1 MPDQEQPDLENISV
15 EFPGHEVL
23 SLLGEGGFGEVYR
36 CKELTGLGREVAIK
50 VIRLGMGTREI
61 LARFDAEMHAL
72 AKMNHE
78 NVARVIGSGSTEKG
92 RPYFIMDFIDG
103 PTLANWVDQHSPSL
117 AVRLE
122 MMQQICSGVQHAHSK
137 GIIHRDLKPG
147 NIIITEHEGKPRAKV
162 IDFGLAKALSD
173 PLTDKTLMTGD
184 RYVLGTWDY
193 ISPEQAWSHGS
204 DVDIRSDVYSLGGI
218 LYRLLTG
225 QAPHE
230 GLRGHHETEI
240 LRILKEETPGR
251 PSRRLRES
259 SDRYNSEASPA
270 LRTELDWI
278 ILKALEVEPDRRYST
293 VQALSED
300 IERHLLGTEPVVAR
314 PPSIAYK
321 WNKYIRRHRKSLAA
335 TALVIIALS
344 AGISWALI
352 ERNQAQARSQELEQL
367 TRFQS
372 EQLGSLDAHAM
383 GVTLREGLASKL
395 AGLAQRNGLDAEE
408 TAQLLEGYE
417 TLVSGADFT
426 GLALESLDT
435 HIFKKTEEA
444 IAEEYTDQPLLRARL
459 LHTLGRVM
467 FSTGLLERGIGPST
481 EALSIRSNLLEEGD
495 DQLLKSKRLLGQVY
509 TRLGKIPDALTL
521 LTEAYET
528 SHRIH
533 GPDHEQ
539 TIESMSSLGDFE
551 ARRGNLPRAE
561 ELLTSAFESLLRSRD
576 EEDHD
581 TYLARGRLAWLLAMQ
596 GDFKRAEE
604 LIRQSIDGLRS
615 VVGNDHMD
623 TQSALTV
630 LGNLLGMQGR
640 YDEITPLFEEVLET
654 RRRILGNEHPQT
666 LMAINSMGH
675 LLHRQ
680 GTLDQAVVLYK
691 ESLDGCRRNL
701 PNAHPDTM
709 LAANNIGVLLLDLGE
724 LEKAEPY
731 LLEAREG
738 REKILGLDHVDT
750 QTSRNDIGM
759 LRLEQGDLATAED
772 LLLSSHR
779 WLLNHHGPGHLV
791 PFESLDRLRILY
803 EETNEPDKFVQLWHE
818 IHDPITD
825 TPAASSPAA
834 LASLTR
840 FGSLLLNQE
849 KFSEARGI
857 LAPAEESAAKI
868 LLTEDPLRF
877 AEFLCSLCLA
887 LLGDEF
893 DGAYD
898 KIESRLN
905 DAHQLALEAE
915 GRSDPVSLSC
925 QRALILLYSK
935 WHDASPDGGFAEK
948 LAQWQDTLRDSMEAA
963 EPTSD

>member
-1 MPDQEQPDLENISV
+1 MPDQEQPDLENFSV

-23 SLLGEGGFGEVYR
+23 SLLGEGGFGEVYHCR
-36 CKELTGLGREVAIK
+36 ELEGLKREVAIK

-72 AKMNHE
+72 AKMNHDH
-78 NVARVIGSGSTEKG
+78 VARVIGSGATGQE
-92 RPYFIMDFIDG
+92 RPYFIMDYIDG
-103 PTLANWVDQHSPSL
+103 LTLVDWIDQQSPTL
-117 AVRLE
+117 AVRLDV
-122 MMQQICSGVQHAHSK
+122 MQQICSGVQHAHSK

-184 RYVLGTWDY
+184 RYILGTWDY

-225 QAPHE
+225 QTPHE
-230 GLRGHHETEI
+230 RLRGHHETEI
-240 LRILKEETPGR
+240 LRILSEETPER
-251 PSRRLRES
+251 PSRRLGES
-259 SDRYNSEASPA
+259 SGRYNSEASPA

-300 IERHLLGTEPVVAR
+300 IDRHLLGTEPVIAR

-321 WNKYIRRHRKSLAA
+321 LSKYVRRYRTSLAA
-335 TALVIIALS
+335 TAVVIIALS

-352 ERNQAQARSQELEQL
+352 ERNQAQTRSQELEQL

-372 EQLGSLDAHAM
+372 EQLGSLDAYAL
-383 GVTLREGLASKL
+383 GITLREGLASKL
-395 AGLAQRNGLDAEE
+395 EGLAHRNGLDAEE
-408 TAQLLEGYE
+408 TAELLQGYE

-444 IAEEYTDQPLLRARL
+444 IDEEYTDQPLLRARL
-459 LHTLGRVM
+459 LHTLGKVM
-467 FSTGLLERGIGPST
+467 FLTGLLERGIGPST
-481 EALSIRSNLLEEGD
+481 EALSIRRNLLEEGD
-495 DQLLKSKRLLGQVY
+495 DQLLRSMRLLGQIY
-509 TRLGKIPDALTL
+509 TRLGRFPEALIP

-539 TIESMSSLGDFE
+539 SIESMSSLGDLE

-581 TYLARGRLAWLLAMQ
+581 TYLTRGRLAWLLAMQ
-596 GDFKRAEE
+596 GDFERAEE
-604 LIRQSIDGLRS
+604 LIRQSIDGFRS

-640 YDEITPLFEEVLET
+640 YDEITPFFEEVLET

-680 GTLDQAVVLYK
+680 GSLDQAVVLYK
-691 ESLDGCRRNL
+691 ESLDGFRRNL
-701 PNAHPDTM
+701 GNAHHDTM
-709 LAANNIGVLLLDLGE
+709 LAANNLGVLLLDLGE
-724 LEKAEPY
+724 VEKAEPY

-738 REKILGLDHVDT
+738 RKQILGLDHVDT
-750 QTSRNDIGM
+750 QTSRNDVGM
-759 LRLEQGDLATAED
+759 LRLKQGDLAAAED

-803 EETNEPDKFVQLWHE
+803 EETNEPEAFAQLWHE
-818 IHDPITD
+818 IHDPIAG
-825 TPAASSPAA
+825 TPAAASPAA

-857 LAPAEESAAKI
+857 LAPAEESAVQV
-868 LLTEDPLRF
+868 LLTEDPLRC
-877 AEFLCSLCLA
+877 AEFLCNLCLA

-893 DGAYD
+893 DGAYGE
-898 KIESRLN
+898 IESRLN

-925 QRALILLYSK
+925 QRALILLYSN
-935 WHDASPDGGFAEK
+935 WHEASPDGGFEEQ
-948 LAQWQDTLRDSMEAA
+948 LSHWQDTLRDSMEAA
-963 EPTSD
+963 EPTTD

>member
-1 MPDQEQPDLENISV
+1 MNKHIEPDPA
-15 EFPGHEVL
+15 EVL
-23 SLLGEGGFGEVYR
+23 PEFSGFEVVSLVGEGGFGEVYR
-36 CKELTGLGREVAIK
+36 CKELEGLCREVAIK

-78 NVARVIGSGSTEKG
+78 NVARVIGSGATEQG

-103 PTLANWVDQHSPSL
+103 PTLVDWVDQQSPSL
-117 AVRLE
+117 AVRLDL
-122 MMQQICSGVQHAHSK
+122 MQQICSGVQHAHSK

-240 LRILKEETPGR
+240 LRILREETPDR
-251 PSRRLRES
+251 PSRRLGES
-259 SDRYNSEASPA
+259 SGRYNSDASPA

-293 VQALSED
+293 VQALYED
-300 IERHLLGTEPVVAR
+300 IDRHLLGTKPVIAR
-314 PPSIAYK
+314 PPSITYK
-321 WNKYIRRHRKSLAA
+321 LNKYVRRYRTSLAA
-335 TALVIIALS
+335 TALVFIALS

-352 ERNQAQARSQELEQL
+352 ERNEAQTRTEELEHL
-367 TRFQS
+367 ARFQS
-372 EQLGSLDAHAM
+372 DQLGSLDAHAM
-383 GVTLREGLASKL
+383 GITLREGLASKL
-395 AGLAQRNGLDAEE
+395 EGLAQRNRLDAEE
-408 TAQLLEGYE
+408 TAELLQEYE

-435 HIFKKTEEA
+435 HIFKKTEDA
-444 IAEEYTDQPLLRARL
+444 IAEEYVDQPLLRARL
-459 LHTLGRVM
+459 LHTLGSVM
-467 FSTGLLERGIGPST
+467 FLTGLLERGIGPAT
-481 EALSIRSNLLEEGD
+481 EALAVRRDLLEEGD
-495 DQLLKSKRLLGQVY
+495 DQLLRSMRLLGQIY
-509 TRLGKIPDALTL
+509 TRLGRFPDALIP
-521 LTEAYET
+521 LTEAFET

-533 GPDHEQ
+533 GPDHKQ
-539 TIESMSSLGDFE
+539 TIESMSSLGDLE

-561 ELLTSAFESLLRSRD
+561 ELLTSAFESLLSTRK

-581 TYLARGRLAWLLAMQ
+581 TYLARGRLGWLLAMR
-596 GDFKRAEE
+596 GEFERAEK
-604 LIRQSIDGLRS
+604 LIRLSIDGFRS
-615 VVGNDHMD
+615 VVGNDHRN

-630 LGNLLGMQGR
+630 LGNLLGMQGK
-640 YDEITPLFEEVLET
+640 YDEITPFFEEVLET
-654 RRRILGNEHPQT
+654 RRRILGNEHTQT
-666 LMAINSMGH
+666 LMAINNMGH

-680 GTLDQAVVLYK
+680 GTLDQAVVLYR
-691 ESLDGCRRNL
+691 ESLDGFRRNL
-701 PNAHPDTM
+701 GNAHHDTM
-709 LAANNIGVLLLDLGE
+709 LAANNLGVLLLEMGE
-724 LEKAEPY
+724 VEEAEPY
-731 LLEAREG
+731 LLEALEG

-750 QTSRNDIGM
+750 QTSRNDIGRM
-759 LRLEQGDLATAED
+759 RLRQGNHAAAED

-791 PFESLDRLRILY
+791 PFESLDRLRSLY
-803 EETNEPDKFVQLWHE
+803 EETNQPEAFAHLWHE
-818 IHDPITD
+818 IHDPIAG
-825 TPAASSPAA
+825 TPADASPAA

-840 FGSLLLNQE
+840 FGSLLLTQE
-849 KFSEARGI
+849 SFSEARRI
-857 LAPAEESAAKI
+857 LAPAEESAVQV
-868 LLTEDPLRF
+868 LLTEDPLLC
-877 AEFLCSLCLA
+877 AEFLCNLCLA
-887 LLGDEF
+887 MLGDEF
-893 DGAYD
+893 DGTHD
-898 KIESRLN
+898 EIESRLS

-915 GRSDPVSLSC
+915 GQSDPVSLSC
-925 QRALILLYSK
+925 QRGLILLYSK
-935 WHDASPDGGFAEK
+935 WHEASPDGGFEEK
-948 LAQWQDTLRDSMEAA
+948 VAQWQDTLRDSMEAS
-963 EPTSD
+963 EPTTD

>member
-1 MPDQEQPDLENISV
+1 MPDQEQPDLENFSV

-23 SLLGEGGFGEVYR
+23 SLLGEGGFGEVYHCR
-36 CKELTGLGREVAIK
+36 ELEGLKREVAIK

-72 AKMNHE
+72 AKMNHDH
-78 NVARVIGSGSTEKG
+78 VARVIGSGATGQE
-92 RPYFIMDFIDG
+92 RPYFIMDYIDG
-103 PTLANWVDQHSPSL
+103 LTLVDWIDQQSPTL
-117 AVRLE
+117 AVRLDV
-122 MMQQICSGVQHAHSK
+122 MQQICSGVQHAHSK

-184 RYVLGTWDY
+184 RYILGTWDY

-225 QAPHE
+225 QTPHE
-230 GLRGHHETEI
+230 RLRDHHETEI
-240 LRILKEETPGR
+240 LRILSEETPDR
-251 PSRRLRES
+251 PSRRLGES
-259 SDRYNSEASPA
+259 SGRYNSDASPA

-300 IERHLLGTEPVVAR
+300 IDRHLLGTEPVIAR

-321 WNKYIRRHRKSLAA
+321 LSKYVRRYRTSLAA
-335 TALVIIALS
+335 TAVVIIALS

-352 ERNQAQARSQELEQL
+352 ERNQAQTRSQELEQL

-372 EQLGSLDAHAM
+372 EQLGSLDAYAL
-383 GVTLREGLASKL
+383 GITLREGLASKL
-395 AGLAQRNGLDAEE
+395 EGLAHRNGLDAEE
-408 TAQLLEGYE
+408 TAELLQGYE

-444 IAEEYTDQPLLRARL
+444 IDEEYTDQPLLRARL
-459 LHTLGRVM
+459 LHTLGKVM
-467 FSTGLLERGIGPST
+467 FLTGLLERGIGPST
-481 EALSIRSNLLEEGD
+481 EALSIRRNLLEEGD
-495 DQLLKSKRLLGQVY
+495 DQLLRSMRLLGQIY
-509 TRLGKIPDALTL
+509 TRLGRFPEALIP

-539 TIESMSSLGDFE
+539 SIESMSSLGDLE

-581 TYLARGRLAWLLAMQ
+581 TYLTRGRLAWLLAMQ
-596 GDFKRAEE
+596 GDFERAEE
-604 LIRQSIDGLRS
+604 LIRQSIDGFRS

-640 YDEITPLFEEVLET
+640 YDEITPFFEEVLET

-680 GTLDQAVVLYK
+680 GSLDQAVVLYK
-691 ESLDGCRRNL
+691 ESLDGFRRNL
-701 PNAHPDTM
+701 GNAHHDTM
-709 LAANNIGVLLLDLGE
+709 LAANNLGVLLLDLGE
-724 LEKAEPY
+724 VEKAEPY

-738 REKILGLDHVDT
+738 RKQILGLDHVDT
-750 QTSRNDIGM
+750 QTSRNDVGM
-759 LRLEQGDLATAED
+759 LRLKQGDLAAAED

-803 EETNEPDKFVQLWHE
+803 EETNEPEAFAQLWHE
-818 IHDPITD
+818 IHDPIAG
-825 TPAASSPAA
+825 TPAAASPAA

-857 LAPAEESAAKI
+857 LAPAEESAVQVLLLQAVIEFHDAADQVGREDADAAEIQQVEADDLAI
-868 LLTEDPLRF
+868 LLAGGVV
-877 AEFLCSLCLA
+877 AEVGIPMNDGIGVKRLPPGA
-887 LLGDEF
+887 EQHLG
-893 DGAYD
+893 
-898 KIESRLN
+898 
-905 DAHQLALEAE
+905 
-915 GRSDPVSLSC
+915 
-925 QRALILLYSK
+925 
-935 WHDASPDGGFAEK
+935 
-948 LAQWQDTLRDSMEAA
+948 
-963 EPTSD
+963 

>member
-1 MPDQEQPDLENISV
+1 MPDQEQPDLENFSV

-23 SLLGEGGFGEVYR
+23 SLLGEGGFGEVYHCR
-36 CKELTGLGREVAIK
+36 ELEGLKREVAIK

-72 AKMNHE
+72 AKMNHDH
-78 NVARVIGSGSTEKG
+78 VARVIGSGATGQE
-92 RPYFIMDFIDG
+92 RPYFIMDYIDG
-103 PTLANWVDQHSPSL
+103 LTLVDWIDQQSPTL
-117 AVRLE
+117 AVRLDV
-122 MMQQICSGVQHAHSK
+122 MQQICSGVQHAHSK

-184 RYVLGTWDY
+184 RYILGTWDY

-225 QAPHE
+225 QTPHE
-230 GLRGHHETEI
+230 RLRGHHETEI
-240 LRILKEETPGR
+240 LRILSEETPER
-251 PSRRLRES
+251 PSRRLGES
-259 SDRYNSEASPA
+259 SGRYNSDASPA

-300 IERHLLGTEPVVAR
+300 IDRHLLGTEPVIAR

-321 WNKYIRRHRKSLAA
+321 LSKYVRRYRTSLAA
-335 TALVIIALS
+335 TAVVIIALS

-352 ERNQAQARSQELEQL
+352 ERNQAQIRSQELEQL

-372 EQLGSLDAHAM
+372 EQLGSLDAYAL
-383 GVTLREGLASKL
+383 GITLREGLASKL
-395 AGLAQRNGLDAEE
+395 EGLAHRNGLDAEE
-408 TAQLLEGYE
+408 TAELLQGYE

-444 IAEEYTDQPLLRARL
+444 IDEEYTDQPLLRARL
-459 LHTLGRVM
+459 LHTLGKVM
-467 FSTGLLERGIGPST
+467 FLTGLLERGIGPST
-481 EALSIRSNLLEEGD
+481 EALSIRRNLLEEGD
-495 DQLLKSKRLLGQVY
+495 DQLLRSMRLLGQIY
-509 TRLGKIPDALTL
+509 TRLGRFPEALIP

-539 TIESMSSLGDFE
+539 SIESMSSLGDLE

-581 TYLARGRLAWLLAMQ
+581 TYLTRGRLAWLLAMQ
-596 GDFKRAEE
+596 GDFERAEE
-604 LIRQSIDGLRS
+604 LIRQSIDGFRS

-640 YDEITPLFEEVLET
+640 YDEITPFFEEVLET

-680 GTLDQAVVLYK
+680 GSLDQAVVLYK
-691 ESLDGCRRNL
+691 ESLDGFRRNL
-701 PNAHPDTM
+701 GNAHHDTM
-709 LAANNIGVLLLDLGE
+709 LAANNLGVLLLDLGE
-724 LEKAEPY
+724 VEKAEPY

-738 REKILGLDHVDT
+738 RKQILGLDHVDT
-750 QTSRNDIGM
+750 QTSRNDVGM
-759 LRLEQGDLATAED
+759 LRLKQGDLAAAED

-803 EETNEPDKFVQLWHE
+803 EETNEPEAFAQLWHE
-818 IHDPITD
+818 IHDPIAG
-825 TPAASSPAA
+825 TPAAASPAA

-857 LAPAEESAAKI
+857 LAPAEESAVQV
-868 LLTEDPLRF
+868 LLTEDPLRC
-877 AEFLCSLCLA
+877 AEFLCNLCLA

-893 DGAYD
+893 DGSHGE
-898 KIESRLN
+898 IESRLN
-905 DAHQLALEAE
+905 DAYQLALEAAD
-915 GRSDPVSLSC
+915 RSDPVSLSC
-925 QRALILLYSK
+925 QRALILLYSN
-935 WHDASPDGGFAEK
+935 WHEASPDGGFEEQ
-948 LAQWQDTLRDSMEAA
+948 LSQWQDTLRDSMEAA
-963 EPTSD
+963 EPTTD

>member
-1 MPDQEQPDLENISV
+1 LNKNPESDSSDGFP
-15 EFPGHEVL
+15 EFTGFEVV
-23 SLLGEGGFGEVYR
+23 SLVGEGGFGEVYR
-36 CKELTGLGREVAIK
+36 CKELEGLGREVAIK

-78 NVARVIGSGSTEKG
+78 NVARVIGSGSTEQG

-103 PTLANWVDQHSPSL
+103 PTLADWVDQQSPSL
-117 AVRLE
+117 AMRLE
-122 MMQQICSGVQHAHSK
+122 MMQQVCSGVQHAHSK

-147 NIIITEHEGKPRAKV
+147 NIIIAEHEGKPRAKV

-184 RYVLGTWDY
+184 RFVLGTWDY

-225 QAPHE
+225 LAPHD

-240 LRILKEETPGR
+240 LRILREETPDR
-251 PSRRLRES
+251 PSRRLSES
-259 SDRYNSEASPA
+259 SGRYNSDASHA

-300 IERHLLGTEPVVAR
+300 IDRHLLGTEPVIAR

-321 WNKYIRRHRKSLAA
+321 LNKYVRRYRTSLAA
-335 TALVIIALS
+335 TAVVIITLS

-352 ERNQAQARSQELEQL
+352 ERNEAQTRSEELEQL

-372 EQLGSLDAHAM
+372 EQLGSLDAHAF
-383 GVTLREGLASKL
+383 GITLREGLASKL
-395 AGLAQRNGLDAEE
+395 EGLAHRNRLDGEE
-408 TAQLLEGYE
+408 TAELIQEYE

-444 IAEEYTDQPLLRARL
+444 IAEEYVDQPLLRARL
-459 LHTLGRVM
+459 LHTLGNVM
-467 FSTGLLERGIGPST
+467 FLTGLLERGIGPAT
-481 EALSIRSNLLEEGD
+481 EALAVRRNLLEEGD
-495 DQLLKSKRLLGQVY
+495 PQLLKSLRLLGQIY
-509 TRLGKIPDALTL
+509 ARLGRFPEALIP
-521 LTEAYET
+521 LTEAYEI

-539 TIESMSSLGDFE
+539 TIESMSSLGDLE
-551 ARRGNLPRAE
+551 ARRGNMPRAE
-561 ELLTSAFESLLRSRD
+561 ELLTSAFESLLRTRQD
-576 EEDHD
+576 EDHD
-581 TYLARGRLAWLLAMQ
+581 TYLARGRLGWLLAMR
-596 GDFKRAEE
+596 GDFERAEK
-604 LIRQSIDGLRS
+604 LIRQSIDGFRS
-615 VVGNDHMD
+615 VVGNDHRD
-623 TQSALTV
+623 TQSALTI
-630 LGNLLGMQGR
+630 LGNLLGMQGK
-640 YDEITPLFEEVLET
+640 YDEITPYFKEVLDT
-654 RRRILGNEHPQT
+654 RRRILGNEHTQT
-666 LMAINSMGH
+666 LMAINNMGH

-691 ESLDGCRRNL
+691 ESLDGFRRNL
-701 PNAHPDTM
+701 GNAHHDTM
-709 LAANNIGVLLLDLGE
+709 LAANNLGVLLLELGE
-724 LEKAEPY
+724 VEEAKPY
-731 LLEAREG
+731 LLEALEG
-738 REKILGLDHVDT
+738 REQVLGLDHVDT
-750 QTSRNDIGM
+750 QTSRNDIGRM
-759 LRLEQGDLATAED
+759 RLKQGDHAAAEN

-803 EETNEPDKFVQLWHE
+803 EETNQPDAFGHLWHE
-818 IHDPITD
+818 IQDPIAG
-825 TPAASSPAA
+825 TPAAASPVA

-840 FGSLLLNQE
+840 FGSLLLAQE

-857 LAPAEESAAKI
+857 LAPAEESAVQV
-868 LLTEDPLRF
+868 LLTEDPLLH
-877 AEFLCSLCLA
+877 AEFLCNLCLA

-893 DGAYD
+893 DGAHD
-898 KIESRLN
+898 EIESRLN
-905 DAHQLALEAE
+905 DAYHLAVEA
-915 GRSDPVSLSC
+915 GSSDPVSLSC
-925 QRALILLYSK
+925 QRALILLYTK
-935 WHDASPDGGFAEK
+935 WHEASPDGGFEEK
-948 LAQWQDTLRDSMEAA
+948 IAQWQDTLRDSMEAA
-963 EPTSD
+963 EPTTD